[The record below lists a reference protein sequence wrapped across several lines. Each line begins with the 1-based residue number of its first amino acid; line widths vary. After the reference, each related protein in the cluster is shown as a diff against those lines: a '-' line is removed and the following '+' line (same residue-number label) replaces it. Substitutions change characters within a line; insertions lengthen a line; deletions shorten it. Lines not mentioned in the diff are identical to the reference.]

1 MSIKNG
7 NKIEAPVNPW
17 EVSKVLGIRSGD
29 VGTVCTSPRINPW
42 AKDKPV
48 NHPKIGILTDKERAE
63 AQYGMTNIPLFGSQI
78 DMARFVA
85 PADGDTPPAP
95 LTGTAS
101 KYWDY
106 ELPPYNKPKR
116 LSDFDG
122 YWHQAVQPIE
132 PLQILNDELDISGMA
147 DSEEIYFDFPVAT
160 ADANLKI
167 SDFAF
172 THLWGKYPNQVTNGT
187 TYFLGL
193 CLTDGKKDGSGTR
206 TVTQGSSMDN
216 GMPNVRT
223 VDGKQCAFIKMTRG
237 ELMAA
242 APPSGL
248 IWVFPFVTDS
258 VKTPL
263 GLAGLESHPAVPFSF
278 AAKQIRLKTGKA
290 YLITFGEIKVTK
302 LAMNGPWEVSVK
314 VNVRNQTD
322 SALGVN
328 TGNQGTISLTG
339 QQERSM
345 PFMPANTVIAPG
357 ATLTVEKIFTGNN
370 YQLTQGGD
378 YRAVVQWQPYP
389 GGESYNITSSYFS
402 VG

>member
-1 MSIKNG
+1 MSIING
-7 NKIEAPVNPW
+7 TKIEAPVGAW
-17 EVSKVLGIRSGD
+17 EVSKVLGLNSRD
-29 VGTVCTSPRINPW
+29 VATLCTYSRIKPW
-42 AKDKPV
+42 AKYKPV
-48 NHPKIGILTDKERAE
+48 NHTKFTVLTDAERAKV
-63 AQYGMTNIPLFGSQI
+63 QYGITKIPLFGNQV
-78 DMARFVA
+78 DMASFVKN
-85 PADGDTPPAP
+85 GTPAP
-95 LTGTAS
+95 LTFHDATPETE
-101 KYWDY
+101 YWVY
-106 ELPPYNKPKR
+106 ELPPYNMPKR

-132 PLQILNDELDISGMA
+132 PLEIDTIDVRGMA
-147 DSEEIYFDFPVAT
+147 DSDKIYFDFPVAT
-160 ADANLKI
+160 EAANLKI

-187 TYFLGL
+187 TYFLGV
-193 CLTDGKKDGSGTR
+193 CLTDGTADGTR
-206 TVTQGSSMDN
+206 TVTQNASMNN
-216 GMPNVRT
+216 GMVNLQTVNGKKYVRIE
-223 VDGKQCAFIKMTRG
+223 VTRADF
-237 ELMAA
+237 MAA
-242 APPSGL
+242 APPMAHL
-248 IWVFPFVTDS
+248 TVFPFVTDS
-258 VKTPL
+258 AKTPF
-263 GLAGLESHPAVPFSF
+263 GLVGLEGHPAVPFDF
-278 AAKQIRLKTGKA
+278 AKSIVNVITGKA

-322 SALGVN
+322 STLGVN

>member
-7 NKIEAPVNPW
+7 YKIEAPVYPW

-29 VGTVCTSPRINPW
+29 VGTVCTNPRIKPW

-48 NHPKIGILTDKERAE
+48 NHPKIGILTDEERAE
-63 AQYGMTNIPLFGSQI
+63 VQYGMTNIPLFGNQV
-78 DMARFVA
+78 DMASFVVTGE
-85 PADGDTPPAP
+85 PLP
-95 LTGTAS
+95 LTAS
-101 KYWDY
+101 TDDSNIECWKY
-106 ELPPYNKPKR
+106 ELPPYNRHKR
-116 LSDFDG
+116 LTDFDG

-172 THLWGKYPNQVTNGT
+172 KYLWNKFSQLTQGT
-187 TYFLGL
+187 TYYLGL

-216 GMPNVRT
+216 GIPDVRT

-314 VNVRNQTD
+314 VIIRNQTD
-322 SALGVN
+322 STLSVN

-345 PFMPANTVIAPG
+345 PFMPANTGIAPG

>member
-7 NKIEAPVNPW
+7 NKIEAPVGAW

-29 VGTVCTSPRINPW
+29 VGTVCTSPRINPN
-42 AKDKPV
+42 AKFKPV

-63 AQYGMTNIPLFGSQI
+63 AQYGITKIPLFGNQV
-78 DMARFVA
+78 DMASFVKN
-85 PADGDTPPAP
+85 GTPAP
-95 LTGTAS
+95 LTFPDAGPETE
-101 KYWDY
+101 YWEY
-106 ELPPYNKPKR
+106 ELPPYNMPKR

-160 ADANLKI
+160 EAANLKI
-167 SDFAF
+167 SDFDF
-172 THLWGKYPNQVTNGT
+172 KYLWNQFSQLTHGTN
-187 TYFLGL
+187 YYLGL
-193 CLTDGKKDGSGTR
+193 CLTDGKPDGSGTR
-206 TVTQGSSMDN
+206 TVTQSDQMNS
-216 GMPNVRT
+216 GMPNLRP
-223 VDGKQCAFIKMTRG
+223 VDGKQCAFIKVTRG

-258 VKTPL
+258 AKTPF
-263 GLAGLESHPAVPFSF
+263 GLAGLESHPAVPFNF

-322 SALGVN
+322 STLSVN

-345 PFMPANTVIAPG
+345 PFMPANTGIAPG